1 MHPRRSAARRGH
13 GDERTGVTLVAFF
26 YFAQSGSM
34 LLESHSMDVESQLL
48 RKIQRNREAEGTD
61 AFAVL
66 MREWD
71 QDRPAPEDFKDV
83 YDELRIARD
92 RRYVE
97 TVKRSPEYIA
107 DRSRESKIPE
117 YAIMEGVA
125 NHGWM
130 GKEAVV
136 SQAAEFDDIAN
147 GIDAVVAL
155 KDPKTG
161 RWVHLGIDATTDPQK
176 VEKKARAVM
185 ERLINFGKLSEIAYY
200 EPAGKETG
208 IARGRL
214 ELPRVIIQTDSKDA
228 RGLQE
233 GFLENPASM
242 RDHQFGRELRDA
254 CAEQLTEQK
263 RHAVMELNAA
273 TSEDRKALF
282 SHLIEEIDVVLRAVR
297 AVRVE
302 KKDATRVH

>member
-1 MHPRRSAARRGH
+1 
-13 GDERTGVTLVAFF
+13 
-26 YFAQSGSM
+26 
-34 LLESHSMDVESQLL
+34 MDVESRLL
-48 RKIQRNREAEGTD
+48 GNIQRKREAEGSD
-61 AFAVL
+61 AFADL

-71 QDRPAPEDFKDV
+71 QDRPSPEDFKDV

-107 DRSRESKIPE
+107 DRSRESRIPE

-130 GKEAVV
+130 GREAVV
-136 SQAAEFDDIAN
+136 SLAAEFDDIAN

-161 RWVHLGIDATTDPQK
+161 RWAHLGIDATIDPEK
-176 VEKKARAVM
+176 VEKKAHAIM
-185 ERLINFGKLSEIAYY
+185 ERLIKFGKLSEIAYY

-208 IARGRL
+208 IRRGRL

-233 GFLENPASM
+233 GFLENPAGM
-242 RDHQFGRELRDA
+242 RDHRFGRELRDA
-254 CAEQLTEQK
+254 CAEQLAEQK
-263 RHAVMELNAA
+263 RHAVMEQNAA

-282 SHLIEEIDVVLRAVR
+282 GQLIEEIEVALRAVR
-297 AVRVE
+297 AVKAE
-302 KKDATRVH
+302 KKDAAGVH